1 MNKNEIPLP
10 RNLFETPSK
19 ENLLNRKT
27 KIIIDAS
34 VRISQEI
41 YCLPYAGFLIRGLT
55 RHNFA

>member
-19 ENLLNRKT
+19 EFFLNRKT
-27 KIIIDAS
+27 KIGIDAT

-41 YCLPYAGFLIRGLT
+41 
-55 RHNFA
+55 